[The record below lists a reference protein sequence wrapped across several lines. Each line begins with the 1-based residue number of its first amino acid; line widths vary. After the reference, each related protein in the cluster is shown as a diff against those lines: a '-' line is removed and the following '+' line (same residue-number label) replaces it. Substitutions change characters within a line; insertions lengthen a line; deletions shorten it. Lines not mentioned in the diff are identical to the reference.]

1 MIKRVEQLNPKMNI
15 TDDEISLSIYDEG
28 HTFNS
33 TTTDNVPVS
42 RIDSTG
48 QITIKEPRDRSTDR
62 SKQSPI
68 VSRRQSP
75 NRDEV
80 FRRTSQLPNIT
91 VRDSKG
97 DVKQLDQTKLQERE
111 SEVHSEK
118 PLIFGDFTNWKGQ
131 EMMRLDDF
139 ILLLAKKYGR

>member
-1 MIKRVEQLNPKMNI
+1 MIKRVEQLNPKMNV
-15 TDDEISLSIYDEG
+15 TDDDISLSIYDEG

-33 TTTDNVPVS
+33 TTTDNVAVS
-42 RIDSTG
+42 RITSTG

-75 NRDEV
+75 RDTV
-80 FRRTSQLPNIT
+80 FRRPSQLPNIT

-97 DVKQLDQTKLQERE
+97 HEKQLDQPKLQEKE